1 MLTLVLRTPG
11 SGARAAAAAALAAV
25 AVLTAGGCAG
35 FSKAFG
41 QQEAVVQFR
50 PGTPKSTRL
59 QVRSACS
66 RIPQVKPEPL
76 PSASLPSAQL
86 YDVRYEVGGASDAH
100 LAQLQQCLQRFPSVV
115 GVDFQAPGD

>member
-1 MLTLVLRTPG
+1 MLTIVLRPPG
-11 SGARAAAAAALAAV
+11 SGARAAAAALAAAV
-25 AVLTAGGCAG
+25 VLTADGCAG

-76 PSASLPSAQL
+76 PSASLASAQL

-100 LAQLQQCLQRFPSVV
+100 LAELQQCLQRFPSVL
-115 GVDFQAPGD
+115 GVDVQTPGG